1 MKTGI
6 VVSSGVFRRGAQVWG
21 AALVAMALSAAPAAG
36 QGTAA
41 DSARSAGA
49 APSAVLAAAGR
60 HTGPSPLVAADHWAV
75 RAARRA
81 EALGWI
87 PGYLPA
93 QAAVPR
99 AALAEALERAAL
111 AAPEGRARRMA
122 EGWRA
127 RFREEF
133 REFREDAPAAGTVV
147 PLGGRAAVQYAGEWG
162 RHTPAIH
169 YAPRQDP
176 RELPGGASPR
186 LRASGGAALGGH
198 AALWADAR
206 LDEGGAA
213 LSRWEAL
220 AGAGPFAVSV
230 GREAVGYGPGV
241 GGGVV
246 LFPNQTLLRME
257 AQTTA
262 PVRLPSL
269 LRLAGPVS
277 LHVFASR
284 MDDPGRHPDPAWLGG
299 ARLAFQPHPRLT
311 LAVNRASIF
320 GTEEEPVTAVRVARM
335 LAGVIRSSNF
345 ENQIVSLEGRYRLPT
360 DAVVPATV
368 YLEWGADDGAGALD
382 EEPAIVAGLFLPSLP
397 GLPEVAAG
405 AELTRFAPQ
414 CCGHGVWYFNASQTG
429 NWARGTRVLGHPLGG
444 EGNEAMAYAQAELL
458 EGRLRLAGR
467 AFTRNRSIQSIP
479 VYGGGNLFAPAR
491 TGRSVGGAIDAA
503 LRLGRVELG
512 ASGFRDAGDEWRED
526 SFQLGAAAFF

>member
-6 VVSSGVFRRGAQVWG
+6 VVPSGLMGRGARVRG
-21 AALVAMALSAAPAAG
+21 AALLAAAVFAAPAAG

-41 DSARSAGA
+41 DP
-49 APSAVLAAAGR
+49 APSAVVSAAGR
-60 HTGPSPLVAADHWAV
+60 YTGPSPLVAADHWAV

-81 EALGWI
+81 EALGWV

-99 AALAEALERAAL
+99 AALAEALDRAAL

-127 RFREEF
+127 RFGEEFGEF
-133 REFREDAPAAGTVV
+133 REGARAAGTVA

-162 RHTPAIH
+162 RHTPAIG
-169 YAPRQDP
+169 YATIRQDP

-186 LRASGGAALGGH
+186 LRAGGGVALGGH

-206 LDEGGAA
+206 LDGGAA
-213 LSRWEAL
+213 LPRWEAL
-220 AGAGPFAVSV
+220 AGAGPVSV
-230 GREAVGYGPGV
+230 SLGRQAVGYGPGV

-284 MDDPGRHPDPAWLGG
+284 MDDPGRHPEQAWLGG
-299 ARLAFQPHPRLT
+299 ARIALQPHPRLT

-320 GTEEEPVTAVRVARM
+320 GTGAEPVTAARVARM
-335 LAGVIRSSNF
+335 LAGVIRSSSF
-345 ENQIVSLEGRYRLPT
+345 ENQIVSLEARYRLPT
-360 DAVVPATV
+360 GAVLPATV

-382 EEPAIVAGLFLPSLP
+382 EEPAILAGLFLPSLP

-414 CCGHGVWYFNASQTG
+414 CCGHGVWYFNGSQPG

-444 EGNEAMAYAQAELL
+444 EGNEAMAYAQAELQD
-458 EGRLRLAGR
+458 GRLRLAGR

-491 TGRSVGGAIDAA
+491 TGRSVGGAVDAA

-512 ASGFRDAGDEWRED
+512 ASGFRDAGDGWRED

>member
-6 VVSSGVFRRGAQVWG
+6 VVSSGVFRRGAHVWG
-21 AALVAMALSAAPAAG
+21 AALLAAAVFAAPAAG
-36 QGTAA
+36 QGTAV
-41 DSARSAGA
+41 DTVA
-49 APSAVLAAAGR
+49 AVSRPVR

-81 EALGWI
+81 EGLGWV

-93 QAAVPR
+93 QGSVPR
-99 AALAEALERAAL
+99 AALADALDRAAL
-111 AAPEGRARRMA
+111 AAPQGRARRMA

-127 RFREEF
+127 RFRDEF
-133 REFREDAPAAGTVV
+133 GEYREGPPAAGTVAR
-147 PLGGRAAVQYAGEWG
+147 LGGRAAVQYAGEWG

-176 RELPGGASPR
+176 RELPGGAAPR
-186 LRASGGAALGGH
+186 VRADAGAALGGH

-213 LSRWEAL
+213 LARWEAL
-220 AGAGPFAVSV
+220 AGAGPFSLSL
-230 GREAVGYGPGV
+230 GRQGVGYGPGV

-246 LFPNQTLLRME
+246 LFENQALLRVE

-299 ARLAFQPHPRLT
+299 ARLALQPHPRLT

-320 GTEEEPVTAVRVARM
+320 GTEAEPVTAARVARM

-360 DAVVPATV
+360 DAVLPVTV

-382 EEPAIVAGLFLPSLP
+382 EEPATVAGLFLPSLP

-414 CCGHGVWYFNASQTG
+414 CCGHGVWYFNSSQRG
-429 NWARGTRVLGHPLGG
+429 NWARGSRVLGHPLGG

-458 EGRLRLAGR
+458 DGRLRLAGR

-479 VYGGGNLFAPAR
+479 VYGGGNLFAPAHA
-491 TGRSVGGAIDAA
+491 GRSVGGAIDAA

-512 ASGFRDAGDEWRED
+512 ASGFRDAGDGWRED

>member
-1 MKTGI
+1 MKTGF
-6 VVSSGVFRRGAQVWG
+6 VVPSGIFRRGAQVRG
-21 AALVAMALSAAPAAG
+21 AALLAVALSAAPAAG

-41 DSARSAGA
+41 DSTR
-49 APSAVLAAAGR
+49 PAAAADTVTGPGR
-60 HTGPSPLVAADHWAV
+60 RAGPSPLVPADHWAV

-81 EALGWI
+81 EALGWVL
-87 PGYLPA
+87 GYLPA
-93 QAAVPR
+93 QGAVPR
-99 AALAEALERAAL
+99 AALADALDQAAL
-111 AAPEGRARRMA
+111 AAPEGRRRRMA
-122 EGWRA
+122 EGWRV
-127 RFREEF
+127 RFGEEF
-133 REFREDAPAAGTVV
+133 GEYREGAPPPSSVAR
-147 PLGGRAAVQYAGEWG
+147 LGGRAAVQYAGEWG
-162 RHTPAIH
+162 RHTPAIG
-169 YAPRQDP
+169 YANIRQDP
-176 RELPGGASPR
+176 RELRGGASPR

-206 LDEGGAA
+206 LDGGGVA

-220 AGAGPFAVSV
+220 AGAGPFSVSL
-230 GREAVGYGPGV
+230 GRQAVGYGPGV

-299 ARLAFQPHPRLT
+299 ARLAFQPHARLT

-320 GTEEEPVTAVRVARM
+320 GTEAEPVTAARVARM

-345 ENQIVSLEGRYRLPT
+345 ENQLVSLEGRYRLPT
-360 DAVVPATV
+360 EAVLPATV

-382 EEPAIVAGLFLPSLP
+382 EEPAIVVGLFLPSLP
-397 GLPEVAAG
+397 GFPEVAAG

-458 EGRLRLAGR
+458 DGRLRLAGR
-467 AFTRNRSIQSIP
+467 AFSRNRSVQSIP

-491 TGRSVGGAIDAA
+491 AGRSVGGAIDAA

-512 ASGFRDAGDEWRED
+512 ASGFRDAGDGWCED
-526 SFQLGAAAFF
+526 AFQVGASAFF